1 MEETGLVVKVY
12 LDIILL
18 VNFMMDFFILWV
30 TGKAANLPIKLTRL
44 MWGAVLGALYSLV
57 ILLPEWSVFS
67 SFFAKNVCAVIM
79 VGVAYRPQS
88 VGKFVR
94 TLAYMYLLSF
104 TMGGAVFAAVS
115 LTDTA
120 PGYIQAWNGMGILW
134 GIHYLWLA
142 IGVVV
147 ALFLGYSGLS
157 CLRKSWLQQQLLN
170 SLTIYF
176 QKQKIV
182 VPALLDTGN
191 QLTDPLTKKPV
202 IVVESEALEKVL
214 PKEILQ
220 KISEEDSEISELL
233 ASLEENWAARLR
245 VIPFNS
251 VGKRHGLMIGFRP
264 DLIVIKNRRKEI
276 ITSDVVLGLVNKS
289 LSREGQY
296 RALLHPQIL
305 QEH

>member
-1 MEETGLVVKVY
+1 MLS
-12 LDIILL
+12 
-18 VNFMMDFFILWV
+18 
-30 TGKAANLPIKLTRL
+30 RL
-44 MWGAVLGALYSLV
+44 SQG
-57 ILLPEWSVFS
+57 
-67 SFFAKNVCAVIM
+67 
-79 VGVAYRPQS
+79 
-88 VGKFVR
+88 
-94 TLAYMYLLSF
+94 
-104 TMGGAVFAAVS
+104 
-115 LTDTA
+115 
-120 PGYIQAWNGMGILW
+120 QA
-134 GIHYLWLA
+134 
-142 IGVVV
+142 
-147 ALFLGYSGLS
+147 
-157 CLRKSWLQQQLLN
+157 
-170 SLTIYF
+170 TYF
-176 QKQKIV
+176 QQQKIV

-214 PKEILQ
+214 PKDILQ
-220 KISEEDSEISELL
+220 KISEENSEISELL